1 MANSN
6 STEKYKGLKGRLL
19 GTFTPSDYERAG
31 MLINGPDLGDNKP
44 SALMNKM
51 LTLLGDH
58 EPCLLFKRLFLQRLP
73 AEVCAPLLQKSEKDM
88 RKLAEQADL
97 TWKGLKGTQSLLTNL
112 VCEPQETEV
121 NRAVKGKSYARM
133 KDNSKRRKAPSKP
146 GRRGGSRSQKDPVPI
161 DPTTAQGQD
170 PAFPHAPQRSQETPV
185 PAASSVVWCR
195 HQPALLHRRHLLQT
209 PVPRRHRRAGE
220 GPPGLSA

>member
-1 MANSN
+1 
-6 STEKYKGLKGRLL
+6 
-19 GTFTPSDYERAG
+19 

-161 DPTTAQGQD
+161 TPTTAQGQD
-170 PAFPHAPQRSQETPV
+170 PAFPRAPQRSREM
-185 PAASSVVWCR
+185 PALAVTRVVCGR
-195 HQPALLHRRHLLQT
+195 HQPALLH
-209 PVPRRHRRAGE
+209 
-220 GPPGLSA
+220 S